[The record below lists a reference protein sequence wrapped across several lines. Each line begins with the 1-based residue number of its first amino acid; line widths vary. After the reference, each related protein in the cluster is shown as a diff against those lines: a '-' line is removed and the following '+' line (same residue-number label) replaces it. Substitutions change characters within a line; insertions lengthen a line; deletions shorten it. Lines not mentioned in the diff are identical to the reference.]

1 MLRGAVHK
9 SFDFSFGFRVD
20 PAPAVGRAPFR
31 TVLARSVWRRHPVQR
46 RGTLAG
52 RAGRPPH
59 RVQCGHEATKEAPAS
74 DHDLHLGTRAYS
86 QDCARAPRPRACGLV
101 STERRGCVTPIR
113 VTPVCWSRRGKIGH
127 TITGAAGVAT
137 IGVRQRLDEPRRAAA
152 AFGARGGAARRA
164 EERSAPPRP
173 QQQFQARRA
182 GGRISSLVLPEY
194 VLRSPRAPR
203 RRRDGHDE
211 NRGRVARR
219 SARGADGHEGPLGR

>member
-52 RAGRPPH
+52 RAGRAPH
-59 RVQCGHEATKEAPAS
+59 RMQCGHEATKKAPGS
-74 DHDLHLGTRAYS
+74 DHDLHLGTGAYS

-113 VTPVCWSRRGKIGH
+113 VTPVCWPRRGKIGH

-164 EERSAPPRP
+164 EERSALPSSAAADFSGTPSGRP
-173 QQQFQARRA
+173 DQLASAARMRSAVAASSSSAAGRARRK
-182 GGRISSLVLPEY
+182 S
-194 VLRSPRAPR
+194 RSCSPSIGTRCRWA
-203 RRRDGHDE
+203 
-211 NRGRVARR
+211 
-219 SARGADGHEGPLGR
+219 